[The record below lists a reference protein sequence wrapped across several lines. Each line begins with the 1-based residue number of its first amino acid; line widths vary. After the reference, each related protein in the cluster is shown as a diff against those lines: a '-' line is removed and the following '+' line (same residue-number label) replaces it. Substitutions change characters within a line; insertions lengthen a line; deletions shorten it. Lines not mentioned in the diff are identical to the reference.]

1 MSDLL
6 FVVGPAGSGK
16 STSSKLIAARL
27 GAAYVDKDTVATGFT
42 EAILTLAG
50 TDPHE
55 RDNNTYYQ
63 DHVMDLEYETILRV
77 ATDNL
82 ALGNSVVLDAPF
94 GRYLRRDAFL
104 TDAAARLG
112 WGDDVRPVVVHVRV
126 DGDAIRNR
134 LIRRGLERDAW
145 KIAHWDEFWAKAG
158 RVECTWQG
166 AAHVTL
172 DNTGDAPDVEGLAR
186 QLQDPDGSGPVPGQQ
201 S

>member
-16 STSSKLIAARL
+16 STASKLIAKRL

-55 RDNNTYYQ
+55 RDNNPYYQ

-82 ALGNSVVLDAPF
+82 TLGNPVVLDAPF
-94 GRYLRRDAFL
+94 GRYLGRGAFL
-104 TDAAARLG
+104 TDAAERLG
-112 WGDDVRPVVVHVRV
+112 WGDGVRPVVVHVRV
-126 DGDAIRNR
+126 DGEAIRDR
-134 LIRRGLERDAW
+134 LIGRGLERDAW

-158 RVECTWQG
+158 RVECTWRG
-166 AAHVTL
+166 ARHVTL
-172 DNTGDAPDVEGLAR
+172 DNTGDAPDVDGLVR
-186 QLQDPDGSGPVPGQQ
+186 QL
-201 S
+201 